1 MTNKE
6 STKLDKIETT
16 LNKLVGSLVGVNA
29 SDGFINR
36 TNAKFTKLFTVIEDV
51 KISMVSKQECKDTRE
66 ESYVKRTNQNDSKRW
81 LVITIISIA
90 AIGISIYSMI

>member
-36 TNAKFTKLFTVIEDV
+36 TNNKFEKLFDVIEDV
-51 KISMVSKQECKDTRE
+51 KISMVSKQECKETRKDN
-66 ESYVKRTNQNDSKRW
+66 YTQKKNQNDSKRW

>member
-36 TNAKFTKLFTVIEDV
+36 TNNKFTKLFDVIADV
-51 KISMVSKQECKDTRE
+51 KLSMVSKQECKETRKDN
-66 ESYVKRTNQNDSKRW
+66 YTQKKNQNDSKRW

>member
-36 TNAKFTKLFTVIEDV
+36 TNNKFAKLFDVIADV
-51 KISMVSKQECKDTRE
+51 KLSMVSKQECKETRKD
-66 ESYVKRTNQNDSKRW
+66 SYTQKKSQNDSKRW

>member
-36 TNAKFTKLFTVIEDV
+36 TNKKFTKLFDVIEDV
-51 KISMVSKQECKDTRE
+51 KISMVSRTECKDFRN
-66 ESYVKRTNQNDSKRW
+66 SAGVSGRW
-81 LVITIISIA
+81 IITSVIA
-90 AIGISIYSMI
+90 FVAICVATYAVLGK